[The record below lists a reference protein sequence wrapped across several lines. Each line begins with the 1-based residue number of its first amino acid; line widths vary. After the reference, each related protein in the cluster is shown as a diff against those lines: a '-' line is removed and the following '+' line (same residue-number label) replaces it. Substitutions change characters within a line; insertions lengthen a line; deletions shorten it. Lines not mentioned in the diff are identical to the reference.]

1 MKRTLHLRTEVLTEL
16 TTDELRG
23 VAGGVDTTFDC
34 SRYCNSVRQCPTL
47 LPLTSCP
54 KE

>member
-1 MKRTLHLRTEVLTEL
+1 MRRNLRLRSETLNEL

-23 VAGGVDTTFDC
+23 VAGGVDTTFGC
-34 SRYCNSVRQCPTL
+34 TRYCDSVRECPTL